1 MVAAGMRDSGRRLA
15 VLAAAAAALALV
27 GAGCGDERQD
37 ADAPSGEF
45 DLDVVDASFPAKQQI
60 AESATLTLEVENT
73 GTRAVP
79 HLAVIVETDAGPGR
93 RRRRSRSGRPPTTRR
108 SPSSARPVWI
118 VDEGPAGGDS
128 AYTNTWAVGPLG
140 AGETRTVE
148 WDVTAARAGRY
159 TVAWRLAPAL
169 EGDVT
174 LADGETEGEFAVTI
188 SDEPVP
194 ARVGEDGEVVRGEE
208 AGRG

>member
-15 VLAAAAAALALV
+15 VLAAAAAALALA
-27 GAGCGDERQD
+27 GAGCGQDRQD

-45 DLDVVDASFPAKQQI
+45 SLDVVDASFPAEQRI
-60 AESATLTLEVENT
+60 AEPSKLKLEVENT
-73 GTRAVP
+73 GSRAVP
-79 HLAVIVETDAGPGR
+79 QLAVIVETAPAQDGAAPVAFGQAADD
-93 RRRRSRSGRPPTTRR
+93 PTLA
-108 SPSSARPVWI
+108 SSARPIWI
-118 VDEGPAGGDS
+118 VDSGPEGGDS

-140 AGETRTVE
+140 AGQSRTVE
-148 WDVTAARAGRY
+148 WDVTAARAGDY
-159 TVAWRLAPAL
+159 TVTWRLAPAL

-174 LADGETEGEFAVTI
+174 LADGKTEGKFAVSI

-208 AGRG
+208 AGR